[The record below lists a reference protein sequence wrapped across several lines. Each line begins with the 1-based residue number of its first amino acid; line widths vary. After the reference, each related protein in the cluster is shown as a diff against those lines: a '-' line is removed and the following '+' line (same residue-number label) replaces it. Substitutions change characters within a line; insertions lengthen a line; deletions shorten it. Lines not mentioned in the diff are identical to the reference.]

1 MTIKSISG
9 GVGVVVNGGTPAYPV
24 IDMKEVS
31 AGLVRYNT
39 DHLEVFDGTA
49 WKPLG
54 WSDCNIDLS
63 NPAIDLLSWV
73 REKMVEEQ
81 SKDTTSIM
89 SSEAIDLLTWVK
101 AKRHEE
107 ENGSSP
113 ITPEMEELFTWV
125 RAKKQEDDILARKRQ
140 EEEAQKRKQ
149 ADLRRLME
157 EEARKSM
164 LIKQGIK
171 PIPVLF
177 PEPVQEPVQPVQE
190 SEPEVIEEV
199 VSEVVEEVIP
209 ETTTKATPK
218 TKKKKKIEPVVVVV
232 EKPKEI
238 PPEDR
243 MW

>member
-54 WSDCNIDLS
+54 WSDCNVDLS
-63 NPAIDLLSWV
+63 TPAMDLLSWV
-73 REKMVEEQ
+73 REKMIEEQ
-81 SKDTTSIM
+81 SKDTTSVL
-89 SSEAIDLLTWVK
+89 SPEAIDLLTWVK

-107 ENGSSP
+107 ENGVSP
-113 ITPEMEELFTWV
+113 ITSEMEELFAWV
-125 RAKKQEDDILARKRQ
+125 RLKKQEDDILARKRQ

-149 ADLRRLME
+149 ADLRRMME
-157 EEARKSM
+157 EEARKSL
-164 LIKQGIK
+164 LIRQGFT
-171 PIPVLF
+171 PVPTLV
-177 PEPVQEPVQPVQE
+177 PEPEP
-190 SEPEVIEEV
+190 EPEVVEEEVIEEV
-199 VSEVVEEVIP
+199 TP
-209 ETTTKATPK
+209 EPTKAKPK
-218 TKKKKKIEPVVVVV
+218 AKKKKKIEPVVVVI

>member
-9 GVGVVVNGGTPAYPV
+9 GVGIVVNGGIPTSPV

-49 WKPLG
+49 WKHLG
-54 WSDCNIDLS
+54 WSDCNVDLS
-63 NPAIDLLSWV
+63 TAVVDLLSWV
-73 REKMVEEQ
+73 REKMIEEQ
-81 SKDTTSIM
+81 SKDTTSIL
-89 SSEAIDLLTWVK
+89 SPEAIDLLTWVK
-101 AKRHEE
+101 AKKHEE
-107 ENGSSP
+107 ETGGE
-113 ITPEMEELFTWV
+113 TEELLAWV
-125 RAKKQEDDILARKRQ
+125 RVKKQEDDILARKRQ
-140 EEEAQKRKQ
+140 EEEAQRRKQ
-149 ADLRRLME
+149 SDLRRIME

-171 PIPVLF
+171 PIPTLI
-177 PEPVQEPVQPVQE
+177 PEP
-190 SEPEVIEEV
+190 EPEP
-199 VSEVVEEVIP
+199 EVVEEEVAEEVVP
-209 ETTTKATPK
+209 ETTTKAKPK

-232 EKPKEI
+232 EKPKDV